1 MNAEVIIITYKLK
14 IPWHRISE
22 WCVQAI
28 LCRTLSLITI
38 NLRCVLPF
46 RSWLEGMKE
55 DRQQTDV
62 HYRQALHVS
71 SKNCF
76 DTFAGLSGTTAVI
89 FSLAILRHLRPCV
102 PHVTSRIGEGQ
113 WWIQGRGL
121 PPPPPYCYQAQA
133 QRAENSFLKT
143 GTPLSQGLH
152 LI

>member
-71 SKNCF
+71 SKNF
-76 DTFAGLSGTTAVI
+76 DIFAGLSGTTAVI

-102 PHVTSRIGEGQ
+102 PQVTSRIGEGQ
-113 WWIQGRGL
+113 WQIQGGGAF
-121 PPPPPYCYQAQA
+121 PPPPYCYQAEA